1 MKNLL
6 KNHIFLSLFTFIIT
20 FSSIMPTNKTKDSLK
35 DLIDFYSMTT
45 KKDVLALTPY
55 FKKASEIPL
64 FSSMT
69 DKEKKEWD
77 DIATQIKNY
86 STKLQNIDKEIK
98 KIFATTDN
106 EINKLRNN
114 KTKILKKLSP
124 EYKELQEKIDLIN
137 KRSSREVYYNL
148 CKERRKIVS
157 KIETNPKYK
166 KQILP
171 IEAQILKL
179 EKQRS
184 NLWSQPNLTLV
195 EKKVTTIDNKINKLR
210 NNKTEILKK
219 LSPEYKELQEKI
231 DLINKIQD
239 EVYNLYKER
248 QKIVSKIKTN
258 QKYKEQILPI
268 ETQILKLKKQS
279 DNLWSQPSFINLQ
292 KQHSSI
298 KNKIRKLTM
307 NKLLEI
313 FRKMKTK

>member
-137 KRSSREVYYNL
+137 K
-148 CKERRKIVS
+148 
-157 KIETNPKYK
+157 
-166 KQILP
+166 
-171 IEAQILKL
+171 
-179 EKQRS
+179 
-184 NLWSQPNLTLV
+184 
-195 EKKVTTIDNKINKLR
+195 
-210 NNKTEILKK
+210 
-219 LSPEYKELQEKI
+219 
-231 DLINKIQD
+231 IQD